1 MKRKLT
7 ALLLTLAALLALAVP
22 AAAEGETDVAGGET
36 YPASETALHTAANG
50 QPYYLMV
57 NRAMGTVTVY
67 TVGPDG
73 NYSLPVR
80 AMPCSVGA
88 GIEGDTPLG
97 TFTLP
102 GARYRWLLMFHDV
115 YTQYAVRIDGHVLFH
130 SIPYA
135 TRGKPGTMQTR
146 QYNKLGKPASMGCIR
161 LQFMDTKWIYDNCQA
176 GTLVT
181 IYDDT
186 SSPGPLGKPETAGGT
201 LPVGGAKSGWDPTDT
216 SDDNPWKGSV
226 ITGVYIPEDTLR
238 LHPGEQR
245 ALTSSYEPS
254 TAKGPTIQW
263 VSSDPD
269 VATVDMHGLVTAK
282 SEGTV
287 VIACHSATA
296 FDHVVLT
303 VERDPI
309 AYPSTQTVTVD
320 GEAIEFQMY
329 ALRENEGVTNYIRLR
344 DLGAAFSGTPA
355 QFEVGYHGM
364 VNIAT
369 GWNYT
374 PDGTEG
380 KVPFTGERVCRRLTE
395 QTNVDGTLLDLEG
408 IVLTDDAG
416 GGYTYYKLRDLGEA
430 LGFKVDWAPGTG
442 IIVTTKEEEPTPTE
456 SAAPTDSPEP
466 TGSAAPTDS
475 PEPTESG
482 EPTASPEPAESE
494 EPAGSAAPSVS
505 PAPEEGDAPAE
516 THEPEETPQPSPEP
530 TAEPAPETKT
540 E

>member
-7 ALLLTLAALLALAVP
+7 ALLLTFATLLALAVP
-22 AAAEGETDVAGGET
+22 AVAEGENPEVAEGETAVAEGET
-36 YPASETALHTAANG
+36 YPVSETAIHTADNG
-50 QPYYLMV
+50 QPYYIMV

-67 TVGPDG
+67 AVGPDG

-115 YTQYAVRIDGHVLFH
+115 FTQYAVRIDGHVLFH

-135 TRGKPGTMQTR
+135 TRGKPGTMLTK
-146 QYNKLGKPASMGCIR
+146 QYNKLGNPASMGCIR

-186 SSPGPLGKPETAGGT
+186 SSPGPLGKPERAGGT
-201 LPVGGAKSGWDPTDT
+201 LAVGGAKNRWDPTDT
-216 SDDNPWKGSV
+216 SDDNPWKGSIILNV
-226 ITGVYIPEDTLR
+226 FIPEDTLKLR
-238 LHPGEQR
+238 PGEQK

-263 VSSDPD
+263 VSSDPN
-269 VATVDMHGLVTAK
+269 VAEVDKYGLVTAK
-282 SEGTV
+282 NEGTA
-287 VIACHSATA
+287 VIACHSSTA

-303 VERDPI
+303 VAKDPV
-309 AYPSTQTVTVD
+309 AYPSAQTVTVD
-320 GEAIEFQMY
+320 GKAMEFQMY
-329 ALRENEGVTNYIRLR
+329 ALHEEAGITNYIRLR
-344 DLGAAFSGTPA
+344 DLGAALNGTGA
-355 QFEVGYHGM
+355 QFAVDYQGM
-364 VNIAT
+364 VNITT
-369 GWNYT
+369 GEGYT

-380 KVPFTGERVCRRLTE
+380 SVPFTGERAYQKLTG
-395 QTNVDGTLLDLEG
+395 QTNVDGALLDLEG

-416 GGYTYYKLRDLGEA
+416 GRYTYYKLRDLGEA
-430 LGFKVDWAPGTG
+430 LGFGVDWTPGTG
-442 IIVTTKEEEPTPTE
+442 ITVTTGKTEPPAPTE
-456 SAAPTDSPEP
+456 ST
-466 TGSAAPTDS
+466 APTDS

-482 EPTASPEPAESE
+482 EPAGTPGPTESAEPTGSPAPTESGAPEETDEPAES
-494 EPAGSAAPSVS
+494 
-505 PAPEEGDAPAE
+505 
-516 THEPEETPQPSPEP
+516 PQPSPEP
-530 TAEPAPETKT
+530 TAEPAPETET